1 MGEPA
6 EHRGGDGGKGPAA
19 HGECHD
25 GPGQQAARQGKD
37 EHLQVGEQQRRGDDL
52 DEHEEEARFRAQALE
67 CHEDYDVA
75 QAQLHAGHGDGQ
87 GDE

>member
-1 MGEPA
+1 MCI
-6 EHRGGDGGKGPAA
+6 RDR
-19 HGECHD
+19 CHD

-75 QAQLHAGHGDGQ
+75 QAQLHAGYGDGQ